1 MLSLA
6 APFKRGPWGGGEL
19 LASYA
24 ALQAPPGALPPW
36 MTYYWIGHSDDLTT
50 TRQPGL
56 RHCLTIAI
64 ALRSVV
70 GSAYGDYL
78 MILISY
84 TESNYGI
91 GYIER

>member
-1 MLSLA
+1 
-6 APFKRGPWGGGEL
+6 
-19 LASYA
+19 
-24 ALQAPPGALPPW
+24 
-36 MTYYWIGHSDDLTT
+36 MTFDRKEIETWDMDDLLLDRTL
-50 TRQPGL
+50 RRFRDHAIKRRRGC

-70 GSAYGDYL
+70 GSAIFVCDYL

-84 TESNYGI
+84 TENNYGI